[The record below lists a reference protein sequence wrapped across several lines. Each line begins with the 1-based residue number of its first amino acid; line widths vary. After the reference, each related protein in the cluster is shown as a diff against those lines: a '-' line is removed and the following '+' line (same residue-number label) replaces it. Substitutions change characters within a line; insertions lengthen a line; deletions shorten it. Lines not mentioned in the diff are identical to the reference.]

1 MFIGTTGV
9 GKTNLMS
16 VFDTGKFNINSKTTI
31 GVDFALKPVRVENRL
46 VKI

>member
-1 MFIGTTGV
+1 
-9 GKTNLMS
+9 MS